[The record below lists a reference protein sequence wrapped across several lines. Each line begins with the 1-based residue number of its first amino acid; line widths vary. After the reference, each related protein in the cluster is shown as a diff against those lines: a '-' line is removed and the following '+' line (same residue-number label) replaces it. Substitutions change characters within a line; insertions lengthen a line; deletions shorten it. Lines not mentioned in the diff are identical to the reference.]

1 MKKVFTIF
9 LILISSLPLTSFN
22 SVAEKIESRKG
33 IEFFKGSWPE
43 ALLKATAENKYIFV
57 DVYATWCGLC
67 KQLKKTFKDE
77 EVGNYFNK
85 NFINVSIDGE
95 TPEGRKFLY
104 KYKIDSYPTLLI
116 VDANGNVKTKS
127 IGFLKPYILINFGRR
142 IVPLN

>member
-1 MKKVFTIF
+1 MKNAFTIF
-9 LILISSLPLTSFN
+9 LILICSIPLTSFN
-22 SVAEKIESRKG
+22 SVAKKLENRKG

-57 DVYATWCGLC
+57 DVYATWCGPC

-104 KYKIDSYPTLLI
+104 NYKIDSYPTLLI